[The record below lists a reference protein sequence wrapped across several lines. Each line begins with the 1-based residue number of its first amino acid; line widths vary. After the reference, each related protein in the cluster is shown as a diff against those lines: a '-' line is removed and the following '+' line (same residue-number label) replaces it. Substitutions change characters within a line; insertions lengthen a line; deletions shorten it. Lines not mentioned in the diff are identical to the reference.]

1 MNTDGRWRLAAAA
14 FHVPPG
20 RRCGP
25 PQHWRA
31 QRAIRRLDSG
41 AGGPSRIEVIP
52 PPKKGDSMFP
62 EFRDL
67 ISKLKNADPHF
78 SRLFEQHNEL
88 DHQIKRMESGVESA
102 AHETIETLK
111 KQKLRLKD
119 EMYVILKKA
128 EAAAKSA

>member
-1 MNTDGRWRLAAAA
+1 
-14 FHVPPG
+14 
-20 RRCGP
+20 
-25 PQHWRA
+25 
-31 QRAIRRLDSG
+31 
-41 AGGPSRIEVIP
+41 
-52 PPKKGDSMFP
+52 MFP

-67 ISKLKNADPHF
+67 ISKLKNADSHF

>member
-1 MNTDGRWRLAAAA
+1 
-14 FHVPPG
+14 
-20 RRCGP
+20 
-25 PQHWRA
+25 
-31 QRAIRRLDSG
+31 
-41 AGGPSRIEVIP
+41 
-52 PPKKGDSMFP
+52 MFP

-78 SRLFEQHNEL
+78 SRLFEQHN
-88 DHQIKRMESGVESA
+88 ESGVESA

>member
-1 MNTDGRWRLAAAA
+1 
-14 FHVPPG
+14 
-20 RRCGP
+20 
-25 PQHWRA
+25 
-31 QRAIRRLDSG
+31 
-41 AGGPSRIEVIP
+41 
-52 PPKKGDSMFP
+52 MFP

-111 KQKLRLKD
+111 KQKLHIKD
-119 EMYVILKKA
+119 ELYTILRKA
-128 EAAAKSA
+128 DAARKAG